1 MTATLRQTA
10 NTVASSMI
18 EGASMAT
25 ALIGG
30 AGGAYIGY
38 QLAPADWSDGARI
51 AFAGAVAVVGA
62 VAIDGLAELFLA
74 PMRRL
79 MNKSRHIA
87 SARTGRDS
95 APAPADTLDQA
106 LAQVAAATED
116 DAANRAASAAWRIDQ
131 GDGFL
136 RDVDRWRGYEDGEA
150 SFYLA
155 PGVWLHYRSE
165 KNKYGN
171 TEPRFALLSGDGE
184 APVAITGMEQVR
196 HQLAARAAGLPA
208 AQAPAVDDR
217 AENGRECDRL
227 SEGLLAGAKEV

>member
-38 QLAPADWSDGARI
+38 ELAPTDWSDGARI

-62 VAIDGLAELFLA
+62 VAIDGLAELVLA

-79 MNKSRHIA
+79 MHKSRSTA
-87 SARTGRDS
+87 SANTGRTS

-106 LAQVAAATED
+106 LAQVATATED

-171 TEPRFALLSGDGE
+171 TEPRFALLTGDGE
-184 APVAITGMEQVR
+184 MPVVITGMEQIR
-196 HQLAARAAGLPA
+196 HRLAARAAGLPT
-208 AQAPAVDDR
+208 APVTSADDEAR
-217 AENGRECDRL
+217 NDDLTGVH
-227 SEGLLAGAKEV
+227 SV

>member
-1 MTATLRQTA
+1 MTANLRQTA

-30 AGGAYIGY
+30 AAGAYLGY
-38 QLAPADWSDGARI
+38 ELAPASWTDGARI

-62 VAIDGLAELFLA
+62 VAIDGLAELVLA

-79 MNKSRHIA
+79 MYKNRSTA
-87 SARTGRDS
+87 SASTGRGS

-106 LAQVAAATED
+106 LAQVATATED
-116 DAANRAASAAWRIDQ
+116 DAANRAANASIRIDH
-131 GDGFL
+131 GDNFL

-155 PGVWLHYRSE
+155 PGVWLHHRSE
-165 KNKYGN
+165 KDKYGYG
-171 TEPRFALLSGDGE
+171 EPLFTLLTGDGDE
-184 APVAITGMEQVR
+184 PVVITGLEQIR

-208 AQAPAVDDR
+208 APVTADDNEVLDDDLTGIHAV
-217 AENGRECDRL
+217 
-227 SEGLLAGAKEV
+227 